1 MNKLKLLALSLLSL
15 IFVNSCGALAIASLA
30 GVGICGENR
39 CVSYGTD
46 KKSDDVGLYVIEK
59 KNPLKA
65 KEYVKS
71 LMLRSK
77 EKLEIEK
84 GILVNVPKDLILKK
98 VDNFPSKKY
107 FFDKVEGVGLPIYI
121 DYGRKSD
128 KLIGRTGKL
137 LETQKNYQIYEG
149 NTLFPNLNLVYIKNF
164 ENDVYIHVYIY
175 IRMIV
180 FLNLWSFIKILWK
193 ICRKG

>member
-1 MNKLKLLALSLLSL
+1 MNKLKLLVLSLLSL
-15 IFVNSCGALAIASLA
+15 IFVNSCGALAIATLA

-84 GILVNVPKDLILKK
+84 GILVNVPKGLILKK

-149 NTLFPNLNLVYIKNF
+149 NTLLPNLNLVYIKNF
-164 ENDVYIHVYIY
+164 ENDVYIHIYIY
-175 IRMIV
+175 KDDSIPEFME
-180 FLNLWSFIKILWK
+180 FYKDFMENL
-193 ICRKG
+193 

>member
-15 IFVNSCGALAIASLA
+15 IFVNSCGALAIATLA

-39 CVSYGTD
+39 CVSYRTD

-84 GILVNVPKDLILKK
+84 GILVNVPKGLILKK
-98 VDNFPSKKY
+98 VDNF
-107 FFDKVEGVGLPIYI
+107 
-121 DYGRKSD
+121 
-128 KLIGRTGKL
+128 
-137 LETQKNYQIYEG
+137 
-149 NTLFPNLNLVYIKNF
+149 
-164 ENDVYIHVYIY
+164 
-175 IRMIV
+175 
-180 FLNLWSFIKILWK
+180 FIKAFTK
-193 ICRKG
+193 K

>member
-1 MNKLKLLALSLLSL
+1 MNKLKLLVLSLLSL
-15 IFVNSCGALAIASLA
+15 IFVNSCGALAIATLA

-77 EKLEIEK
+77 EKEK
-84 GILVNVPKDLILKK
+84 GILVNVPKGLILKK

-175 IRMIV
+175 KDDSIPEFME
-180 FLNLWSFIKILWK
+180 FYKDFMENL
-193 ICRKG
+193 

>member
-1 MNKLKLLALSLLSL
+1 MKKLKLWALSLLSL

-84 GILVNVPKDLILKK
+84 GILVNVPKGLILKK

-121 DYGRKSD
+121 D
-128 KLIGRTGKL
+128 
-137 LETQKNYQIYEG
+137 
-149 NTLFPNLNLVYIKNF
+149 
-164 ENDVYIHVYIY
+164 
-175 IRMIV
+175 
-180 FLNLWSFIKILWK
+180 
-193 ICRKG
+193 